1 MINPL
6 LSEREALSSECQK
19 SGLKMPEKGKRLLV
33 AQCGGGRSLITL
45 TRRGREGRKG
55 YRKCQQYVDFSL
67 KFKYSE
73 KATKIW
79 SIFHFLFDIA

>member
-33 AQCGGGRSLITL
+33 AQCGVGRSLITL
-45 TRRGREGRKG
+45 TRRGGKEM
-55 YRKCQQYVDFSL
+55 
-67 KFKYSE
+67 
-73 KATKIW
+73 
-79 SIFHFLFDIA
+79 SIFP